1 MFRALPA
8 GSVIEASPSRI
19 VGLQRSMNTPA
30 VALGGAGPVPSR
42 AHVVGVYNKDGG
54 YTLYVVLTPSDARG
68 MAVFCSDPEHITLS
82 NYRGMEQAA
91 LELVERHG
99 FVMERVDVANLNPAD
114 RARVLRE
121 LPLGAPKPPGD
132 LTQALADE
140 AEGAGS
146 RRRSREIEVRPSD
159 EEPLIL
165 LTTSGVQP
173 SRGSVENLRS
183 MDILDSVPGMQAAGA
198 SASGMAGRSGPGG
211 DVGMPPE
218 EAIAVL
224 GRLLAIF

>member
-54 YTLYVVLTPSDARG
+54 YTLYVVLTPSDART

-121 LPLGAPKPPGD
+121 LPLGAPRAPGD

-140 AEGAGS
+140 ADGS
-146 RRRSREIEVRPSD
+146 GRRRSREAVALPMD

-165 LTTSGVQP
+165 LTSSGVTP
-173 SRGSVENLRS
+173 ARAPSVENLRS
-183 MDILDSVPGMQAAGA
+183 LDILDSMPGVTPSA
-198 SASGMAGRSGPGG
+198 SASGMSARVPSG

>member
-121 LPLGAPKPPGD
+121 LPLGAPRPPGD

-140 AEGAGS
+140 AEGT
-146 RRRSREIEVRPSD
+146 RRRSREIQV
-159 EEPLIL
+159 EPAAQEDPMI
-165 LTTSGVQP
+165 LTTSGLQQP
-173 SRGSVENLRS
+173 ARGSVENLRS
-183 MDILDSVPGMQAAGA
+183 MDILDSVPAVEARGA
-198 SASGMAGRSGPGG
+198 SASGMTARTEGG

>member
-1 MFRALPA
+1 MFRALPT

-54 YTLYVVLTPSDARG
+54 YTLFVVLTPSDARG

-99 FVMERVDVANLNPAD
+99 FVMERVDIANLNPAD

-132 LTQALADE
+132 LTQALAGE
-140 AEGAGS
+140 AEG
-146 RRRSREIEVRPSD
+146 RRRAPEPVKIED
-159 EEPLIL
+159 EPPVV
-165 LTTSGVQP
+165 LTTSGVHP
-173 SRGSVENLRS
+173 SRASVERLRS
-183 MDILDSVPGMQAAGA
+183 MDILDSVPGMQATGA
-198 SASGMAGRSGPGG
+198 SASGMAARGAGG